1 MPSAASS
8 PSMPWASPP
17 PPPVIPRCA
26 ASPKSAML
34 QARRRQ
40 CWNRLPQMLEP
51 AKGVL
56 QPQATMLEPAFVFAG
71 TSSNLCYNHLLILL
85 EAAQFLLPSVFFFFL
100 LEPPPLLFCNYCLF
114 DLLEPAF
121 VFATTV
127 CLILLETSHF
137 FFSNHCR
144 FDFCWNR
151 PHLLPPSV
159 DLAATSPLF
168 ATSIFWFSWNQSLFL
183 LPPYF

>member
-1 MPSAASS
+1 MLESAASDVGTS
-8 PSMPWASPP
+8 QGSATTPSDNAGTSF
-17 PPPVIPRCA
+17 RFC
-26 ASPKSAML
+26 
-34 QARRRQ
+34 
-40 CWNRLPQMLEP
+40 CNRLQF
-51 AKGVL
+51 VL
-56 QPQATMLEPAFVFAG
+56 QPSFDFVGSSPIFAT
-71 TSSNLCYNHLLILL
+71 IR
-85 EAAQFLLPSVFFFFL
+85 FFFFLIL

-114 DLLEPAF
+114 DLLELAF

-168 ATSIFWFSWNQSLFL
+168 ATSIFWFCWNQSLFL